1 MGTINQGILGGFRGK
16 VGNVVG
22 FFWKGQAVM
31 RSLAGSVA
39 NPRTASQMSNR
50 FRFSVAGSLMSV
62 ISPIASALIPNY
74 YRTSSVDKTKSQV
87 NILMQNVLSST
98 RLSQSPATAMT
109 DVDVDWPNLE
119 LTKPEHNGVLPT
131 GMGATSTTA
140 NTIQVTW
147 TDNTS
152 ADQSIASNDVI
163 MIVAFPSSRDSE
175 GKFVN
180 KGVFFDNGQF
190 TRRDQTASLQVPATW
205 SGDTVE
211 IFIIARSADDYAR
224 SNTAYV
230 GSVTMP

>member
-87 NILMQNVLSST
+87 NILMQNVLTST
-98 RLSQSPATAMT
+98 SLTQTPATAAT
-109 DVDVDWPNLE
+109 DVIVDWSTLE
-119 LTKPEHNGVLPT
+119 LSKPEHNGVLPT

-140 NTIQVTW
+140 GHITVTW
-147 TDNTS
+147 TDNSS
-152 ADQSIASNDVI
+152 ADQTIASNDVI
-163 MIVAFPSSRDSE
+163 MIVAFVSDRDAD
-175 GKFVN
+175 GKFIN
-180 KGVFFDNGQF
+180 KGVVFDNGQF
-190 TRRDQTASLQVPATW
+190 TRRDQTAQLDVPATW
-205 SGDTVE
+205 SGNTAEV
-211 IFIIARSADDYAR
+211 FIIARSADDYAR

-230 GSVTMP
+230 GSVAVQ